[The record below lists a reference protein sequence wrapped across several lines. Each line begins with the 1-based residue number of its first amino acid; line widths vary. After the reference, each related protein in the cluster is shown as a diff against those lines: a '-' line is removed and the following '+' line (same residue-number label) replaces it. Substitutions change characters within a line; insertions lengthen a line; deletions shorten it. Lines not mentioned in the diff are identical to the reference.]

1 MNANR
6 LKAQMVLNRCSIDKL
21 AGALGLNPMT
31 VRYKIKQDGFKVCEA
46 RAIGKLLNLSSK
58 EMCEIF
64 FAND

>member
-1 MNANR
+1 MNTNR
-6 LKAQMVLNRCSIDKL
+6 LKAQMVLNGCSIDKL

>member
-6 LKAQMVLNRCSIDKL
+6 LKAQMVLNGFSIDKL

-46 RAIGKLLNLSSK
+46 RTIASALHLTSV
-58 EMCEIF
+58 ETCDIF
-64 FAND
+64 FA

>member
-1 MNANR
+1 MNSKL
-6 LKAQMVLNRCSIDKL
+6 LKAKMVLNDCSIDKL

-58 EMCEIF
+58 EICDIF
-64 FAND
+64 FRQ